1 MRRCLLMWTIA
12 SAKTIARLFLVAL
25 LGSALS
31 VPASA
36 GMQVTMSTSAN
47 LSVGAKL
54 PDDATF
60 DIGEGEMVRVSRAGK
75 TYELAGPYT
84 GTLDQ
89 YRSACAWWQE
99 ILGKCSKR
107 PPDLGTVPGATR
119 SVAPPE

>member
-1 MRRCLLMWTIA
+1 MLKTFL
-12 SAKTIARLFLVAL
+12 AKAIARLVFAAL
-25 LGSALS
+25 LGCALS
-31 VPASA
+31 FAASA
-36 GMQVTMSTSAN
+36 EMQVTMSTSAN

-89 YRSACAWWQE
+89 YRSTCAWWQE

-107 PPDLGTVPGATR
+107 PTDPGTVPGATR
-119 SVAPPE
+119 SVAPPPE